1 MTGPELVAIVL
12 AAFAAIWVAGGGTR
26 LGCVALLVTA
36 EAIVVASGAAS
47 ALVPGI
53 TWGGEDGALQAI
65 LMPYGL
71 AVAIGWAGGAAS
83 GGAARLVGTRIR
95 RARSR
100 GPAAA
105 S

>member
-1 MTGPELVAIVL
+1 MIGPELVAIVL
-12 AAFAAIWVAGGGTR
+12 AVFAALWAAGGGTR

-36 EAIVVASGAAS
+36 EAIVLASAAAS

-53 TWGGEDGALQAI
+53 TWSGEGGALPAI

-83 GGAARLVGTRIR
+83 GGAARVLGARIR

-100 GPAAA
+100 GPVRA
-105 S
+105 